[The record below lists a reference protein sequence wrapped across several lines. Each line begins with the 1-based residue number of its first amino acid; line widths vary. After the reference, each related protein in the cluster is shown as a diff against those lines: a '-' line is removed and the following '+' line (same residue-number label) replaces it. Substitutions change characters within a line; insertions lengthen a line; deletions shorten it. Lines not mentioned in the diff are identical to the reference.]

1 MKKIITYFI
10 KYPVAVNVMIFAFII
25 FGTVGIFSMKSSF
38 FPLVDSQLIRISLA
52 YPGASPAEMEEGVVL
67 KIEDNLKG
75 IVGVERVTSVSREN
89 SASVNIEVEKG
100 KDIDV
105 VLSDVKNAVDRVPS
119 FPSGMEPAVIA
130 KVESIRPTISFTVSG
145 NNVSLKSLKQYA
157 RNVENDIR
165 GIEGI
170 SQVEISGFPDEEIEI
185 AVRENDLRSLNMSF
199 TEVATAIRNSN
210 ILITGGNIK
219 TAEEDYL
226 IRASN
231 RSYYGVELQNL
242 IVRTEP
248 SGNIIRLKDVAS
260 INDTWSENPDKL
272 YYNGNL
278 AINITVSNTNNED
291 LISSADKIKEYIN
304 EFNQKQQN
312 VQLNVSSDASIT
324 LNGRTKLLV
333 ENGIVGIL
341 LVLFFLALFLN
352 LRLAIWVAF
361 GLPVAFFGMF
371 MFAAQFDVTI
381 NVLSLFGMIIVIGIL
396 VDDGIVIG
404 ENIYHHYY
412 DLGKT
417 KIQAAI
423 DGTMEVIPPI
433 VSAILTTI
441 IAFSTFFFVDGR
453 IGSFFGEVSTIVL
466 LTLSVSLIEAL
477 VILPAHI
484 AHSKALKRR
493 NEEFSVN
500 NFNFNDNNVVILE
513 ENSDEVI
520 VEKNGERIVLYK
532 ESKLDAFFRKI
543 NSKADA
549 ILGKFR
555 DNYYVPF
562 LKFSLQNKFFIFCVF
577 IATLLI
583 SFSALRGGV
592 IKSSF
597 FPRIASDRIQ
607 ITLNMPQG
615 TNEKITDSIISSI
628 EEKVWLVN
636 EEYTAK
642 QTGNVAIVENVIK
655 RVGPG
660 SANATLSVNLLPG
673 EARDFSSP
681 EITNSIQQKV
691 GKVYGIE
698 SLVFGS
704 GGNFGGSPV
713 AVSLL
718 GNDIKELKAVK
729 DELKLALENNPLLKD
744 VSDND
749 PAGIKEVKITLK
761 DNAYLLGLN
770 LQAIMAQVRAGF
782 FGFQAQRFQRG
793 QDEIK
798 VWVRYDRKDRSSIK
812 DLDDMRIIAPNGTR
826 IPFSE
831 IATYV
836 IERGDIAINH
846 LEGKRE
852 IQVTADLKDLTAS
865 ETEILDNIKTVILP
879 EILSKYPTVKPI
891 YEGQNREAKKTTDSI
906 NIVGP
911 IILMLIYIVIAF
923 TFRSYSQPI
932 LLIIMIPFSMIGV
945 IWGHYIH
952 NFSIGILSFLG
963 IIALIGIMVN
973 DGLVL
978 IGKFNS
984 YLKEG
989 LKYDEA
995 LIKAGQSRFRAI
1007 FLTSLTTIAGLAPLI
1022 FEKSRQAQFLIP
1034 MAISIAYGIAIATV
1048 LTLVMLPLMLAASNT
1063 LKVKIKWLKTDTHVT
1078 KEEVERAIIESKI
1091 DEEETIRISEEKEAN
1106 LKLDNKKHNNE
1117 TE

>member
-10 KYPVAVNVMIFAFII
+10 KYPVAVNVIILAFFV
-25 FGTVGIFSMKSSF
+25 FGILGAISMKSSY
-38 FPLVDSQLIRISLA
+38 FPLTDSQLIRISLA

-89 SASVNIEVEKG
+89 SASVNVEVEKG
-100 KDIDV
+100 KNIDV

-119 FPSGMEPAVIA
+119 FPSGMEPPVIA
-130 KVESIRPTISFTVSG
+130 KVENNRPTISFTVSG
-145 NNVSLKSLKQYA
+145 ENVSLKALKQYA

-165 GIEGI
+165 GIDGI
-170 SQVEISGFPDEEIEI
+170 SQVAITGYPDEEIEI
-185 AVRENDLRSLNMSF
+185 AVRENDLRAYNLSI
-199 TEVATAIRNSN
+199 TEVANAVRSSN

-219 TAEEDYL
+219 TADEDYL

-231 RSYYGVELQNL
+231 RSYYGIELQNL
-242 IVRTEP
+242 IVRTEIN
-248 SGNIIRLKDVAS
+248 GNIIRLKDVADLR
-260 INDTWSENPDKL
+260 DTWSENPDRL

-278 AINITVSNTNNED
+278 AIDITVSNTNNED
-291 LISSADKIKEYIN
+291 LISSADKIKEYIYKY
-304 EFNQKQQN
+304 NQEQQN
-312 VQLNVSSDASIT
+312 VQLSVTSDRST
-324 LNGRTKLLV
+324 SLNDRTWLLTK
-333 ENGIVGIL
+333 NAISGIL

-352 LRLAIWVAF
+352 VRLAFWVAF
-361 GLPVAFFGMF
+361 GLPISFLGMF
-371 MFAAQFDVTI
+371 VFAAQLGVTI

-412 DLGKT
+412 DLGKS
-417 KIQAAI
+417 KIRAAI

-453 IGSFFGEVSTIVL
+453 IGNFFGEVSTIVI

-477 VILPAHI
+477 IILPAHI
-484 AHSKALKRR
+484 AHSKALDRKKLE
-493 NEEFSVN
+493 NGDVN
-500 NFNFNDNNVVILE
+500 KTNKIDT
-513 ENSDEVI
+513 
-520 VEKNGERIVLYK
+520 
-532 ESKLDAFFRKI
+532 FFKKI
-543 NSKADA
+543 NKGADA
-549 ILGKFR
+549 ILVKFR
-555 DNYYVPF
+555 DTYYVPF
-562 LKFSLQNKFFIFCVF
+562 LKFSLHNKFFIFCLFVASF
-577 IATLLI
+577 LI
-583 SFSALRGGV
+583 SFSALKGGIV
-592 IKSSF
+592 KSSF
-597 FPRIASDRIQ
+597 FPRIASDQ
-607 ITLNMPQG
+607 VKITLNMPQG
-615 TNEKITDSIISSI
+615 TNEKITDSLISFI
-628 EEKVWLVN
+628 EDKVWLVDT
-636 EEYTAK
+636 EYTEK
-642 QTGNVAIVENVIK
+642 QTGKLHIVKNIIK

-673 EARDFSSP
+673 ETRDFSSP
-681 EITNSIQQKV
+681 EITNAIQQKV
-691 GKVYGIE
+691 GKVYGVE

-718 GNDIKELKAVK
+718 GNNIKELKAVK
-729 DELKLALENNPLLKD
+729 DELKQALENNPLLKD
-744 VSDND
+744 VTDND
-749 PAGIKEVKITLK
+749 PAGIKEVRITLK

-770 LQAIMAQVRAGF
+770 LQTIMAQVRGGF

-798 VWVRYDRKDRSSIK
+798 VWVRYDKKDRSSIK
-812 DLDDMRIIAPNGTR
+812 DLDDMRIITPTGAR

-831 IATYV
+831 IANYV
-836 IERGDIAINH
+836 IERGDISINH

-852 IQVTADLKDLTAS
+852 IQITADLKDLSAS
-865 ETEILDNIKTVILP
+865 ETEILDNIKTNIMP
-879 EILSKYPTVKPI
+879 EILSKYPTVTPL
-891 YEGQNREAKKTTDSI
+891 YEGQNREAKKTTDSL
-906 NIVGP
+906 NLVGP
-911 IILMLIYIVIAF
+911 VILLLIYIVIAF

-952 NFSIGILSFLG
+952 NMAIGILSFLG

-978 IGKFNS
+978 IGKFNNF
-984 YLKEG
+984 LKEG
-989 LKYDEA
+989 MKFDDA
-995 LIKAGQSRFRAI
+995 LVRAGQSRFRAI
-1007 FLTSLTTIAGLAPLI
+1007 FLTSLTTVAGLAPLI

-1048 LTLVMLPLMLAASNT
+1048 LTLLMLPMMLSVSNT
-1063 LKVKIKWLKTDTHVT
+1063 IKVKIKWLITNRKITR
-1078 KEEVERAIIESKI
+1078 EEVERAIIESKF
-1091 DEEETIRISEEKEAN
+1091 DEDEI
-1106 LKLDNKKHNNE
+1106 
-1117 TE
+1117 

>member
-10 KYPVAVNVMIFAFII
+10 KYPVAVNVIIIAFFV
-25 FGTVGIFSMKSSF
+25 FGLVGAFSMKSSF

-89 SASVNIEVEKG
+89 SASVNVEVEKG
-100 KDIDV
+100 KNIDV

-119 FPSGMEPAVIA
+119 FPSGMEPPVIA
-130 KVESIRPTISFTVSG
+130 KVETIRPTISFTVSG
-145 NNVSLKSLKQYA
+145 KNVSLKALKQYA

-170 SQVEISGFPDEEIEI
+170 SQVAVAGFPDEEIEI
-185 AVRENDLRSLNMSF
+185 AVRENDLRAYNMSF
-199 TEVATAIRNSN
+199 TEVANAIRNSN
-210 ILITGGNIK
+210 LLITGGNIK
-219 TAEEDYL
+219 TVEEDYL

-231 RSYYGVELQNL
+231 RSYYGIELQNL
-242 IVRTEP
+242 IVRTATN
-248 SGNIIRLKDVAS
+248 GNIIRLKDIAEVR
-260 INDTWSENPDKL
+260 DTWSENPDRL

-278 AINITVSNTNNED
+278 GIDITVSNTNNED
-291 LISSADKIKEYIN
+291 LISSAEKIRDYIHKY
-304 EFNQKQQN
+304 NQEQQN
-312 VQLNVSSDASIT
+312 VQLSVTSVRSIT
-324 LNGRTKLLV
+324 LNGRKKLLI
-333 ENGIVGIL
+333 ENGIIGIL

-361 GLPVAFFGMF
+361 GLPVAFLGMF
-371 MFAAQFDVTI
+371 IFAAQFDVTI

-412 DLGKT
+412 DLGKS

-423 DGTMEVIPPI
+423 DGTIEVIPPI

-453 IGSFFGEVSTIVL
+453 IGSFFGEVSTIVI

-477 VILPAHI
+477 IILPAHI
-484 AHSKALKRR
+484 AHSKALDRKR
-493 NEEFSVN
+493 
-500 NFNFNDNNVVILE
+500 LE
-513 ENSDEVI
+513 
-520 VEKNGERIVLYK
+520 NGKAQKTNKV
-532 ESKLDAFFRKI
+532 DAFFTKV
-543 NSKADA
+543 NKWADKF
-549 ILGKFR
+549 LGNIR

-562 LKFSLQNKFFIFCVF
+562 LKFSLDNKIFIFCVF
-577 IATLLI
+577 IATLLF
-583 SFSALRGGV
+583 SFSALRGGI

-597 FPRIASDRIQ
+597 FPRIASDRVQ

-615 TNEKITDSIISSI
+615 TNEQITDSVISFI

-636 EEYTAK
+636 KEYTKK
-642 QTGNVAIVENVIK
+642 QTGNLQVVENTLK

-660 SANATLSVNLLPG
+660 SANATLTVNLLPG

-691 GKVYGIE
+691 GKVYGVE

-718 GNDIKELKAVK
+718 GNNIKELKAVK
-729 DELKLALENNPLLKD
+729 NELKQVLEDNPLLKD
-744 VSDND
+744 VTDND
-749 PAGIKEVKITLK
+749 PAGIKEVQIQLK

-770 LQAIMAQVRAGF
+770 LQSIMAQIRYGF

-798 VWVRYDRKDRSSIK
+798 VWVRYDKKDRSSIK
-812 DLDDMRIIAPNGTR
+812 NLDDMRIVTPTGVR

-831 IATYV
+831 IANYT
-836 IERGDIAINH
+836 IKRGDIAINH

-852 IQVTADLKDLTAS
+852 IQITADLKDLSAS
-865 ETEILDNIKTVILP
+865 ETAILENIKTNIMP
-879 EILSKYPTVKPI
+879 EILSKYPSVKPI
-891 YEGQNREAKKTTDSI
+891 YEGQNREAKKTTDSLGK
-906 NIVGP
+906 VGWV
-911 IILMLIYIVIAF
+911 ILGLIYIVIAF

-932 LLIIMIPFSMIGV
+932 LLIVMIPFSMIGV

-952 NFSIGILSFLG
+952 NFALGILSFLG

-989 LKYDEA
+989 LKYDDA
-995 LIKAGQSRFRAI
+995 LMKAGQSRFRAI

-1048 LTLVMLPLMLAASNT
+1048 LTLIMLPLLLSVSNSI
-1063 LKVKIKWLKTDTHVT
+1063 KVGVKWLKTGNDIT
-1078 KEEVERAIIESKI
+1078 KEEVERAIIESKF
-1091 DEEETIRISEEKEAN
+1091 DEDEV
-1106 LKLDNKKHNNE
+1106 
-1117 TE
+1117 

>member
-1 MKKIITYFI
+1 MRKIITYFI
-10 KYPVAVNVMIFAFII
+10 KYPVAVNVMIIAFII
-25 FGTVGIFSMKSSF
+25 FGCIGAFSMKSSF

-89 SASVNIEVEKG
+89 SASVNVEVEKG
-100 KDIDV
+100 KNIDI

-119 FPSGMEPAVIA
+119 FPSGMEPPVIA
-130 KVESIRPTISFTVSG
+130 KVESIRPTISFTISG
-145 NNVSLKSLKQYA
+145 ENISLKALKQYA
-157 RNVENDIR
+157 RDVENDIR
-165 GIEGI
+165 GINGI
-170 SQVEISGFPDEEIEI
+170 SQVEISGYPDEEIEI
-185 AVRENDLRSLNMSF
+185 AIRENDLRAYNLSF
-199 TEVATAIRNSN
+199 TEVANAVRNSN

-219 TAEEDYL
+219 TSDEDYL

-231 RSYYGVELQNL
+231 RSYYGIELQNI
-242 IVRTEP
+242 IVRTEAN
-248 SGNIIRLKDVAS
+248 GTIIRLKDVAELR
-260 INDTWSENPDKL
+260 DTWSENPDRL

-278 AINITVSNTNNED
+278 AIDITVSNTNNED
-291 LISSADKIKEYIN
+291 LISSADKIKEYI
-304 EFNQKQQN
+304 EKYNQKQQN
-312 VQLNVSSDASIT
+312 VQLSVTRDLSIT
-324 LNGRTKLLV
+324 LNDRTTLLAK
-333 ENGIVGIL
+333 NAISGIL

-352 LRLAIWVAF
+352 LRLAFWVAF
-361 GLPVAFFGMF
+361 GLPISFLGMF
-371 MFAAQFDVTI
+371 IFAAQLGVTI

-412 DLGKT
+412 DLGKS
-417 KIQAAI
+417 KIRAAI

-453 IGSFFGEVSTIVL
+453 IGSFFGEVSTIVI
-466 LTLSVSLIEAL
+466 LTLSISLIEAL
-477 VILPAHI
+477 IILPAHI
-484 AHSKALKRR
+484 AHSRALDRKR
-493 NEEFSVN
+493 
-500 NFNFNDNNVVILE
+500 LE
-513 ENSDEVI
+513 NGF
-520 VEKNGERIVLYK
+520 EKKTTKI
-532 ESKLDAFFRKI
+532 DAFFKKI
-543 NSKADA
+543 NKEADS

-555 DNYYVPF
+555 DHYYVPF
-562 LKFSLQNKFFIFCVF
+562 LKFSLNNKFFIFCLFV
-577 IATLLI
+577 ATLSI
-583 SFSALRGGV
+583 SFSALGGGI

-597 FPRIASDRIQ
+597 FPRIASDRVQ

-615 TNEKITDSIISSI
+615 TNEKITDSVISFI

-636 EEYTAK
+636 KEYTAK
-642 QTGNVAIVENVIK
+642 QTGNEQVIQNTIK

-673 EARDFSSP
+673 ETRDFSSP
-681 EITNSIQQKV
+681 EITNSIQKEV
-691 GKVYGIE
+691 GKIYGIE

-718 GNDIKELKAVK
+718 GNNIKELKAVK
-729 DELKLALENNPLLKD
+729 AELKQALENNSLLKD
-744 VSDND
+744 VTDND
-749 PAGIKEVKITLK
+749 PAGIKEVRIKLK

-770 LQAIMAQVRAGF
+770 LQSIMSQIRFGF

-798 VWVRYDRKDRSSIK
+798 VWVRYDKKDRSSIK
-812 DLDDMRIIAPNGTR
+812 NLDDMRIITPTGTR

-831 IATYV
+831 IANYT
-836 IERGDIAINH
+836 IERGDISINH

-852 IQVTADLKDLTAS
+852 IQITADLKDLSAS
-865 ETEILDNIKTVILP
+865 ETEILDNIKTNIMP
-879 EILSKYPTVKPI
+879 EILSKYPTVSPL
-891 YEGQNREAKKTTDSI
+891 YEGQNREANKTTDSLML
-906 NIVGP
+906 VGP
-911 IILMLIYIVIAF
+911 IILLLIYIVIAF

-932 LLIIMIPFSMIGV
+932 LLIVMIPFSMIGV

-952 NFSIGILSFLG
+952 NFALGILSFLG
-963 IIALIGIMVN
+963 IIALVGIMVN

-989 LKYDEA
+989 MKYDAA
-995 LIKAGQSRFRAI
+995 LVRAGRSRFRAI

-1034 MAISIAYGIAIATV
+1034 MAISIAYGIAIATI
-1048 LTLVMLPLMLAASNT
+1048 LTLIMLPLLLSVFNWI
-1063 LKVKIKWLKTDTHVT
+1063 KVNIKWLKTGDNITR
-1078 KEEVERAIIESKI
+1078 EEVERAIIESKF
-1091 DEEETIRISEEKEAN
+1091 DEDGI
-1106 LKLDNKKHNNE
+1106 
-1117 TE
+1117 

>member
-10 KYPVAVNVMIFAFII
+10 KYPVAVNVIILAFFV
-25 FGTVGIFSMKSSF
+25 FGILGAISMKSSF
-38 FPLVDSQLIRISLA
+38 FPLTDSQLIRISLA

-89 SASVNIEVEKG
+89 SASVNVEVEKG
-100 KDIDV
+100 KNIDV

-119 FPSGMEPAVIA
+119 FPSGMEPPVIA
-130 KVESIRPTISFTVSG
+130 KVENNRPTISFTVSG
-145 NNVSLKSLKQYA
+145 ENVSLKALKQYA

-165 GIEGI
+165 GIDGI
-170 SQVEISGFPDEEIEI
+170 SQVAITGYPDEEIEI
-185 AVRENDLRSLNMSF
+185 AVRENDLRAYNLSI
-199 TEVATAIRNSN
+199 TEVANAVRNSN

-219 TAEEDYL
+219 TADEDYL

-242 IVRTEP
+242 IVRTEIN
-248 SGNIIRLKDVAS
+248 GNIIRLKDVADLR
-260 INDTWSENPDKL
+260 DTWSENPDRL

-278 AINITVSNTNNED
+278 AIDITVSNTNNED
-291 LISSADKIKEYIN
+291 LISSADKIKEYIYKY
-304 EFNQKQQN
+304 NQEQQN
-312 VQLNVSSDASIT
+312 VQLSVTSDRSTT
-324 LNGRTKLLV
+324 LNDRTWLLTK
-333 ENGIVGIL
+333 NAISGIL

-352 LRLAIWVAF
+352 VRLAFWVAF
-361 GLPVAFFGMF
+361 GLPISFLGMF
-371 MFAAQFDVTI
+371 IFAAQLGVTI

-412 DLGKT
+412 DLGKS
-417 KIQAAI
+417 KIKAAI

-453 IGSFFGEVSTIVL
+453 IGSFFGEVSTIVI

-477 VILPAHI
+477 IILPAHI
-484 AHSKALKRR
+484 AHSKALDRKK
-493 NEEFSVN
+493 
-500 NFNFNDNNVVILE
+500 LE
-513 ENSDEVI
+513 
-520 VEKNGERIVLYK
+520 NGEEEKTNKV
-532 ESKLDAFFRKI
+532 DALFKKI
-543 NSKADA
+543 NKRADTL
-549 ILGKFR
+549 LGKFR
-555 DNYYVPF
+555 DAYYVPF
-562 LKFSLQNKFFIFCVF
+562 LKFSLDNKFFIFCLFVASF
-577 IATLLI
+577 LI
-583 SFSALRGGV
+583 SFSALKGGIV
-592 IKSSF
+592 KSSF
-597 FPRIASDRIQ
+597 FPRIASDQ
-607 ITLNMPQG
+607 VKITLNMPQG
-615 TNEKITDSIISSI
+615 TNEKITDSLISFI
-628 EEKVWLVN
+628 EDKVWLVDT
-636 EEYTAK
+636 EYTEN
-642 QTGNVAIVENVIK
+642 QTGKLHIVENIIK

-673 EARDFSSP
+673 ETRDFSSP
-681 EITNSIQQKV
+681 EITNAIQQKV
-691 GKVYGIE
+691 GKLYGVE

-718 GNDIKELKAVK
+718 GTNIKELKAVK
-729 DELKLALENNPLLKD
+729 DELKQELENNPLLKD
-744 VSDND
+744 VTDND
-749 PAGIKEVKITLK
+749 PAGIKEVRITLK

-770 LQAIMAQVRAGF
+770 LQTIMAQVRGGF

-798 VWVRYDRKDRSSIK
+798 VWVRYDKKDRSSIK
-812 DLDDMRIIAPNGTR
+812 DLDDMRIITPTGAR

-831 IATYV
+831 IANYV
-836 IERGDIAINH
+836 IERGDISINH

-852 IQVTADLKDLTAS
+852 IQITADLKDLSAS
-865 ETEILDNIKTVILP
+865 ATDILDNIKTNIMP
-879 EILSKYPTVKPI
+879 EILSRYPTVSPL
-891 YEGQNREAKKTTDSI
+891 YEGQNREAKKTTDSL
-906 NIVGP
+906 NLVGP
-911 IILMLIYIVIAF
+911 IILLLIYIVIAF

-952 NFSIGILSFLG
+952 NMAIGILSFLG

-984 YLKEG
+984 FLKEG
-989 LKYDEA
+989 MKFDDA
-995 LIKAGQSRFRAI
+995 LVRAGQSRFRAI
-1007 FLTSLTTIAGLAPLI
+1007 FLTSLTTVAGLAPLI

-1048 LTLVMLPLMLAASNT
+1048 LTLLMLPMMLSVSNT
-1063 LKVKIKWLKTDTHVT
+1063 IKVKIKWLITNRKITR
-1078 KEEVERAIIESKI
+1078 EEVERAIIESKF
-1091 DEEETIRISEEKEAN
+1091 DEDEI
-1106 LKLDNKKHNNE
+1106 
-1117 TE
+1117 

>member
-10 KYPVAVNVMIFAFII
+10 KYPVAVNVMIIAFIA
-25 FGTVGIFSMKSSF
+25 FGFIGAFSMKSSF

-89 SASVNIEVEKG
+89 SASVNVEVEKG
-100 KDIDV
+100 KNIDI

-119 FPSGMEPAVIA
+119 FPSGMEPPVIA
-130 KVESIRPTISFTVSG
+130 KVESVRPTISFTVSG
-145 NNVSLKSLKQYA
+145 ENVSLKALKQYA
-157 RNVENDIR
+157 RSIENDIR

-170 SQVEISGFPDEEIEI
+170 SQVAISGYPDEEIEI
-185 AVRENDLRSLNMSF
+185 AIRENDLRAYKLSF
-199 TEVATAIRNSN
+199 TEVANAIRNSN

-219 TAEEDYL
+219 TADEDYL

-231 RSYYGVELQNL
+231 RSYFGVELQNI
-242 IVRTEP
+242 IVRTEAN
-248 SGNIIRLKDVAS
+248 GTIIRLKDVTELR
-260 INDTWSENPDKL
+260 DTWSENPDRL

-278 AINITVSNTNNED
+278 AIDITVSNTNNED
-291 LISSADKIKEYIN
+291 LISSADKIKVYIDKY
-304 EFNQKQQN
+304 NQEQQN
-312 VQLNVSSDASIT
+312 VQLSVTRDLSIT
-324 LNGRTKLLV
+324 LNDRTALLAK
-333 ENGIVGIL
+333 NAISGIL

-352 LRLAIWVAF
+352 LRLAFWVAF
-361 GLPVAFFGMF
+361 GLPISFLGMF
-371 MFAAQFDVTI
+371 IFAAQLGVTI

-412 DLGKT
+412 DLGKS
-417 KIQAAI
+417 KIRAAI

-453 IGSFFGEVSTIVL
+453 IGSFFGEVSTIVI

-477 VILPAHI
+477 IILPAHI
-484 AHSKALKRR
+484 AHSKALDRKR
-493 NEEFSVN
+493 
-500 NFNFNDNNVVILE
+500 LE
-513 ENSDEVI
+513 NGDEKKTNTV
-520 VEKNGERIVLYK
+520 
-532 ESKLDAFFRKI
+532 DAFFKKI
-543 NSKADA
+543 NKGADSL
-549 ILGKFR
+549 LGKFR

-562 LKFSLQNKFFIFCVF
+562 LKFSLNNKFFIFCVF
-577 IATLLI
+577 AASLSI
-583 SFSALRGGV
+583 SFSALGGGI

-597 FPRIASDRIQ
+597 FPRIASDRVQ

-615 TNEKITDSIISSI
+615 TNEKITDSVISFI

-636 EEYTAK
+636 KEYTEK
-642 QTGNVAIVENVIK
+642 QTDNEQVIQNIIK

-673 EARDFSSP
+673 ETRDFSSP
-681 EITNSIQQKV
+681 EITNAIQKKV
-691 GKVYGIE
+691 GKVYGVE

-713 AVSLL
+713 AISLL
-718 GNDIKELKAVK
+718 GNNIKELKAVK
-729 DELKLALENNPLLKD
+729 AELKEELENNPLLKD
-744 VSDND
+744 VTDND
-749 PAGIKEVKITLK
+749 PAGIKEVRIKLK

-770 LQAIMAQVRAGF
+770 LQTIMSQIRFGF

-798 VWVRYDRKDRSSIK
+798 VWVRYDKKDRSSIK
-812 DLDDMRIIAPNGTR
+812 NLDDMRIITPTGTR

-831 IATYV
+831 IANYT
-836 IERGDIAINH
+836 IERGDISINH

-852 IQVTADLKDLTAS
+852 IQITADLKDLSAS
-865 ETEILDNIKTVILP
+865 ETEILDNIKTNIMP
-879 EILSKYPTVKPI
+879 EILSKYPTVSPL
-891 YEGQNREAKKTTDSI
+891 YEGQNREANKTTDSLML
-906 NIVGP
+906 VGP
-911 IILMLIYIVIAF
+911 IILLLIYIVIAF

-952 NFSIGILSFLG
+952 NFAIGILSFLG

-989 LKYDEA
+989 MKYDDA
-995 LIKAGQSRFRAI
+995 LIRAGQSRFRAI
-1007 FLTSLTTIAGLAPLI
+1007 FLTSLTTVAGLAPLI

-1034 MAISIAYGIAIATV
+1034 MAISIAYGIAIATI
-1048 LTLVMLPLMLAASNT
+1048 LTLIMLPLLLSVFNWI
-1063 LKVKIKWLKTDTHVT
+1063 KVNIKWLRTGNNITR
-1078 KEEVERAIIESKI
+1078 EEVERAIIESKF
-1091 DEEETIRISEEKEAN
+1091 DEDEI
-1106 LKLDNKKHNNE
+1106 
-1117 TE
+1117 